1 MSPGGLILPTAA
13 EERAIA
19 RGIAADE
26 DTYEPT
32 EEEFKSMKPFRGR
45 PAGSGSRVSITLRLD
60 KNVISRFRATGPGWQ
75 TRLNELLVRATQRAR
90 I

>member
-1 MSPGGLILPTAA
+1 
-13 EERAIA
+13 
-19 RGIAADE
+19 
-26 DTYEPT
+26 
-32 EEEFKSMKPFRGR
+32 MKPFRGR